1 MKNTFLLVFEFGGI
15 QYLSKKST
23 KVICFFV
30 ILFFLSFNIQ
40 SQTIPSTGSSATTC
54 GDCTPTGWLDT
65 GGTPDISGRLVSGG
79 EGSTGGGATWNSSP
93 LPLPPT
99 GHTTWISIRD
109 VGPDYPEES
118 VTAKIGGLIPNKFYT
133 VTVYAMTS
141 ISNQDGGTGNNV
153 YYAGTYMDKFDYQ
166 IDTNPRQ
173 TIIAISK
180 ESWSVAKTFF
190 VGTPDINGEVSLTFF
205 PRNDGGFTAANQNT
219 QLLEEVNIAVEINAV
234 DEVDT
239 DKDGIPDTI
248 DIDDDNDGILD
259 TVETT
264 VSGTYYNPLGDEDGD
279 ALPNYLDNR
288 DDGTGDGSST
298 SYDDINGDGIPN
310 IFDFDNDGI
319 PNHLDLD
326 ADNDGIPDIIE
337 AQSTTGYIPP
347 SGIVGANGLDSA
359 YEAGNDTT
367 AANGLGGLNGTGL
380 INFESTGNPDYLD
393 LDSDGDGVSD
403 TIEANITLT
412 GNIGNNG
419 LDSAYDNGD
428 TYTDP
433 NGSFD
438 NTQLN
443 NFPNTNGAD
452 SPDDVNWRDATVATG
467 KDTDGDG
474 IPDSVDID
482 DDNDGIID
490 TVECTTVNVAATN
503 ASAIQS
509 QTGVVNSA
517 NALGSNNARAQL
529 DQESDILTIDL
540 GRIVPKNTI
549 IEIESRV
556 TGTINHIMKLQQS
569 IATTTNSFTNPKI
582 YNWIA
587 TNLEQNKQYKLV
599 KDARYIRITL
609 EVDAGAG
616 NLEIDNVKYQGFT
629 VACDTDGDGIPNIID
644 LDSDNDGIPDNIEA
658 QSTLGYL
665 APSGSVGANG
675 LYSIY
680 ENNDSAG
687 ATGLGGAGGTGIINT
702 DSAND
707 TIPDYLDTDSDN
719 DGTLDR
725 IEANNSISGVFGKNG
740 LDKNYES
747 ADNYADANGTFD
759 NSQGDNFPDADAD
772 VNSGGDVD
780 YRDADS
786 SFKDNDNDGIPDS
799 VDLDDDN
806 DGILDSVEGD
816 ETFCFNAT
824 LVSQTGVTNSANIL
838 GSPNGNFGEI
848 NTNGNVFTLDFGK
861 IYPAGTQYRVV
872 WKRSTVPTSGT
883 AIMVLSESANNTTY
897 TTHPNPPQSSQ
908 SAVFETDIVTSNIAF
923 RYIRVTKSTPPS
935 VVDFFVDAIGVN
947 CTLDTDA
954 DGVPN
959 YLDLDSDNDGIPD
972 NIEAQTTVGY
982 ILPNG
987 IFSTNGVDT
996 AYTGGLTPEDTD
1008 GDTLKDYLENDSD
1021 NDGILDNIEAN
1032 LVLSGIYGT
1041 NGLDN
1046 NYDNGDNYTDVN
1058 GSFDNSQANNFPDAD
1073 GDVFSGGDVDYRD
1086 DTFTNDKDGDGISN
1100 QVDLDDDNDGILDAL
1115 EIGSCTPTTA
1125 PYVWEN
1131 LYQVTSPN
1139 GTLVT
1144 NGDDPISAATKNVN
1158 NVNVTLSR
1166 TSNVSSD
1173 SNYRVNDNITTNSSL
1188 NFHQRGIISGL
1199 SRTNFDFSDPVFGLS
1214 FTIYDINIDNAQ
1226 TIDNVE
1232 IFITKQDGTR
1242 YLLQPADYSTVGKT
1256 FTFNTTTR
1264 NFTGSGT
1271 IGTTGTTTNLT
1282 INAIAAWIIKMQIVY
1297 KNSGTGTISGHQ
1309 DIALGNLNFCTPLD
1323 SDSDGV
1329 FDYID
1334 LDSDNDGIPDNFEAQ
1349 STASY
1354 IPPTGSFSSTGID
1367 LAYGMGVTPQNTDA
1381 TATTGADT
1389 IPDYLDLDSDGDGTF
1404 DILESGLTT
1413 ITPNSSGRATGAVG
1427 SNGLLNTLDNGDTYN
1442 DVNGSFDNT
1451 VKDNFTDGDGDVNIG
1466 GDLDYRDIVIGVDT
1480 DKDGIPNADDIDD
1493 DNDGILD
1500 VDELAPFATTANITY
1515 QFTGTID
1522 GSRDRNAPNN
1532 LNRDFVFGDNF
1543 GFSVTFNTAQP
1554 IRIKSVIGDQ
1564 DNGRNAAVTV
1574 DGNTENVVT
1583 TAGNFKS
1590 VIQQSSS
1597 STTHSVNFIGADIS
1611 VTQIIIYDIYDNVI
1625 AKFDLGT
1632 STPSP
1637 LESGFIAVNET
1648 LTPTTITY
1656 NAIPISADT
1665 DGDGVNNHLDID
1677 ADNDGIP
1684 DNIEAQST
1692 VGYISPSGMGAGI
1705 TDTNNNGL
1713 DDNYEVAQGG
1723 TDISTTPRNTDNDS
1737 GPVNPDYLDLDS
1749 DNDGI
1754 PDIQENGDS
1763 DNAISGNDSDGD
1775 GLDDNFEG
1783 SNINDG
1789 YDVNNEINTPST
1801 DLPDVDSDVNT
1812 DDVDYRDDDVD
1823 PVSPD
1828 YTGNTLWLRAD
1839 LDIVGGSNVSL
1850 WKDQTTKNLPTPINR
1865 VEFTQTDVNKRPNA
1879 TTNLLN
1885 FNPTVTFTPANGDG
1899 LAYSGNLNPRTM
1911 YIVYNDISNTSW
1923 ATPFTNDDADGIG
1936 HGHSN
1941 DTQIYNAT
1949 YTPLAVR
1956 NGLEYVNG
1964 LATDFLTKDRPDTFE
1979 QQTRIYTANISNEN
1993 RNYFVGNDRGYTNRV
2008 INGSVAEII
2017 LYSDAHSDARKQQVE
2032 TYLAIKY
2039 GFTLNNSNSSS
2050 VTDGDY
2056 VLTGG
2061 SPKVWDYTANSTFHN
2076 DVAGIGRDD
2085 AMVLNQKQSKSVNSD
2100 AIITIGLTAISATNA
2115 ANTNS
2120 FSSNKDFLVWGNNNG
2135 VINTTTETELICA
2148 PEKTIGRTWKIV
2160 ENGSVGSTQVAV
2172 NKAIID
2178 GALTTPNTIKVLKV
2192 ADNASFTTNVNYVP
2206 LTSTTINLE
2215 AVYAANYNFNGV
2227 KYFTYSEINGIFWNG
2242 DANTWTGGNSATVTG
2257 GPSTNAAD
2265 TNKVMV
2271 IDSQTSLTHAVLNEN
2286 VEVECVW
2293 IKANSKL
2300 MVSNNRYLE
2309 FDEDFILD
2317 GEIKLIGDG
2326 QLIQTHSGLSN
2337 VQGSGKL
2344 YRDQEAV
2351 VPSVYRYHYWSS
2363 PVREYSL
2370 DTYRVG
2376 EVMKDGSTP
2385 TSASSTITNI
2395 NWISLD
2401 QPGEPNRGLDG
2412 VPGVPGV
2419 TPIKI
2424 STFWI
2429 YTYLNGTSQADYVRK
2444 LETGTIERGQGYTMK
2459 STGQNPQN
2467 FTFVGTPNDGSI
2479 TFNINPGTTNLLGNP
2494 YPSALDATDFINT
2507 NINEIDGTLYFWEHT
2522 GEDKENPATTE
2533 GHNLTGYQGGYSQ
2546 RNISMGIAA
2555 NSVGSIPPLV
2565 YDWTN
2570 AVVSGSSITQTV
2582 DGITTTV
2589 TKSSGSINLLP
2600 NPLGVGGTLG
2610 NVIGDVGLST
2620 STYDVTFTFDKTVD
2634 VKSIFLFNN
2643 VVLPL
2648 TNPTVTITPNN
2659 GEAPINQLLSGVTG
2673 QEVNLNWEDLSGFT
2687 ITTNNPYNL
2696 IIDNLKFARGNL
2708 PSLGDGVY
2716 HAPNRYIPVGQGF
2729 FVSASNTGGTVRFE
2743 NSHRNYQDN
2752 NFASGGTFF
2761 FKSSSKK
2768 SHKKASQENSD
2779 LLPILKL
2786 GFNYDAG
2793 GGIKYHRQIGIS
2805 FRKTNSFEYDNGY
2818 DSEIYDLHD
2827 TDFYWHFPNYSD
2839 KKLIIAGISE
2849 IKNSL
2854 EVPLNI
2860 VLGSNSPFEI
2870 QIDEAKNINRDVYL
2884 LDKLTN
2890 TYYEISPETTELNIG
2905 SGTYTDRFYITFS
2918 KQNVLNTEDVN
2929 LLNKELTIFMD
2940 NTSKEV
2946 VIQNNK
2952 LLKIKKVALFNVLGQ
2967 KVREWKNIDNIT
2979 ENRFKT
2985 NKLSAT
2991 VYILNIETEE
3001 GKISKKLF
3009 IE

>member
-1 MKNTFLLVFEFGGI
+1 MKNTFLSVFEFGEI
-15 QYLSKKST
+15 QYSFQKSI
-23 KVICFFV
+23 KAICFFA

-65 GGTPDISGRLVSGG
+65 GGTPDISNRTFTGG
-79 EGSTGGGATWNSSP
+79 EGSNGGGATWASGP

-99 GHTTWISIRD
+99 GHTTWITIRD
-109 VGPDYPEES
+109 VGPDFPEES
-118 VTAKIGGLIPNKFYT
+118 VTAKIGGLQPNKFYT

-141 ISNQDGGTGNNV
+141 LSNQDGGTGNNV
-153 YYAGTYMDKFDYQ
+153 FYAGTYMNKFDYQ
-166 IDTNPRQ
+166 IDNNPRQ
-173 TIIAISK
+173 TIVAISREK
-180 ESWSVAKTFF
+180 WTLAKNFF
-190 VGTPDINGEVSLTFF
+190 VGTPDVNGQVDLTFY
-205 PRNDGGFTAANQNT
+205 PRRDGAHTNGGTT
-219 QLLEEVNIAVEINAV
+219 QTLEAVNIAVEINAV

-248 DIDDDNDGILD
+248 DIDDDNDGIID

-264 VSGTYYNPLGDEDGD
+264 VNGTYYNPLGDEDGD

-298 SYDDINGDGIPN
+298 NYDDINGDGIPN

-347 SGIVGANGLDSA
+347 TGIVGANGLDSA
-359 YEAGNDTT
+359 YESGNDTA
-367 AANGLGGLNGTGL
+367 AANGLGGAGGTGL
-380 INFESTGNPDYLD
+380 INFESAGNPDYLD

-412 GNIGNNG
+412 GNVGNNG
-419 LDSAYDNGD
+419 LDNSYDNGD
-428 TYTDP
+428 TYADP

-438 NTQLN
+438 NSQLN
-443 NFPNTNGAD
+443 NFPNTNAAD

-490 TVECTTVNVAATN
+490 TVECATANVATSN
-503 ASAIQS
+503 ASSVQS

-517 NALGSNNARAQL
+517 NAIGSNNARAQL
-529 DQESDILTIDL
+529 GEESDILTIDL

-549 IEIESRV
+549 IEVESRV
-556 TGTINHIMKLQQS
+556 TGTINHVMKLQQS
-569 IATTTNSFTNPKI
+569 LGTTTNSFRNPKI

-587 TNLEQNKQYKLV
+587 VNSEQNKQYKLSE
-599 KDARYIRITL
+599 DARYIRITL
-609 EVDAGAG
+609 EVDGGAG
-616 NLEIDNVKYQGFT
+616 NLEIDNVRYQGFV

-658 QSTLGYL
+658 QSTLGYV
-665 APSGSVGANG
+665 APSGPVGANG

-687 ATGLGGAGGTGIINT
+687 ATGLGGAGGTGLINT
-702 DSAND
+702 DIAND

-719 DGTLDR
+719 DGTSDR
-725 IEANNSISGVFGKNG
+725 IEANNSISGVFGTNG
-740 LDKNYES
+740 LDKNYEV
-747 ADNYADANGTFD
+747 ADNYTDVNGTFD
-759 NSQGDNFPDADAD
+759 NTQADNFPDADGD

-780 YRDADS
+780 YRDGDS
-786 SFKDNDNDGIPDS
+786 SFSDNDNDGIPDS

-806 DGILDSVEGD
+806 DGILDTVEGE
-816 ETFCFNAT
+816 ETICYNAT
-824 LVSQTGVTNSANIL
+824 LVSQTGVTNPNNIL
-838 GSPNGNFGEI
+838 GSPNGIFGEI

-861 IYPAGTQYRVV
+861 VYPAGTQYSVV

-883 AIMVLSESANNTTY
+883 AIMVLSESSNNTTY

-908 SAVFETDIVTSNIAF
+908 SAVFETDVVTSNVAF

-935 VVDFFVDAIGVN
+935 VVDFFVDAIGVS
-947 CTLDTDA
+947 CSLDTDG
-954 DGVPN
+954 DGIPN
-959 YLDLDSDNDGIPD
+959 YFDLDSDNDGIPD
-972 NIEAQTTVGY
+972 NIEAQSTVGY
-982 ILPNG
+982 VLPDG
-987 IFSTNGVDT
+987 VFGSDGVDT
-996 AYTGGLTPEDTD
+996 AYTGGLTPQDTD
-1008 GDTLKDYLENDSD
+1008 GDSLKDYLENDSD
-1021 NDGILDNIEAN
+1021 DDGILDNIEAN
-1032 LVLSGIYGT
+1032 LVLSGVYGT

-1058 GSFDNSQANNFPDAD
+1058 GSFDNSQTNNFPDED
-1073 GDVFSGGDVDYRD
+1073 GDVFTGGDVDYRD

-1100 QVDLDDDNDGILDAL
+1100 QIDLDDDNDGILDSV
-1115 EIGSCTPTTA
+1115 EIGSCTTTA
-1125 PYVWEN
+1125 TPPYNWEN

-1139 GTLVT
+1139 GTLAS
-1144 NGDDPISAATKNVN
+1144 NGDDPASAPTKKVSS
-1158 NVNVTLSR
+1158 VDVTYSR
-1166 TSNVSSD
+1166 TTNVASD

-1188 NFHQRGIISGL
+1188 NLNQRGIISGL
-1199 SRTNFDFSDPVFGLS
+1199 SRHNFNFSDPVYNLA
-1214 FTIYDINIDNAQ
+1214 FTIYDLNIDNGA
-1226 TIDNVE
+1226 TVDNVE
-1232 IFITKQDGTR
+1232 IFLTKQDGTR
-1242 YLLQPADYSTVGKT
+1242 YLLQPANYSLGATH
-1256 FTFNTTTR
+1256 TFNTTTR
-1264 NFTGSGT
+1264 VFTGNSTTSGAT
-1271 IGTTGTTTNLT
+1271 SNLT
-1282 INAIAAWIIKMQIVY
+1282 INAIPAWIIKMQIIY
-1297 KNSGTGTISGHQ
+1297 KNSGTGSISLNQ
-1309 DIALGNLNFCTPLD
+1309 DIAVGNLNFCTPLD
-1323 SDSDGV
+1323 SDNDGV

-1349 STASY
+1349 STSGY
-1354 IPPTGSFSSTGID
+1354 IAPTGSFSSTGID
-1367 LAYGMGVTPQNTDA
+1367 LAYGMGVTPQNTDGS
-1381 TATTGADT
+1381 ATTGADT

-1404 DILESGLTT
+1404 DILESGLIT
-1413 ITPNSSGRATGAVG
+1413 ITPNSGGRATGPVG
-1427 SNGLLNTLDNGDTYN
+1427 SNGLLNTLDNGDAYN

-1451 VKDNFTDGDGDVNIG
+1451 VTDNFTDGDGDVNIG
-1466 GDLDYRDIVIGVDT
+1466 GDLDYRDTIIGVDT
-1480 DKDGIPNADDIDD
+1480 DKDGIANSTDIDD
-1493 DNDGILD
+1493 DNDGITD
-1500 VDELAPFATTANITY
+1500 IVESGGNNPDGDEDGDGIANY
-1515 QFTGTID
+1515 
-1522 GSRDRNAPNN
+1522 RDN
-1532 LNRDFVFGDNF
+1532 
-1543 GFSVTFNTAQP
+1543 
-1554 IRIKSVIGDQ
+1554 I
-1564 DNGRNAAVTV
+1564 DNGNGGDSSLTNYTDSNS
-1574 DGNTENVVT
+1574 DGIPDV
-1583 TAGNFKS
+1583 
-1590 VIQQSSS
+1590 
-1597 STTHSVNFIGADIS
+1597 
-1611 VTQIIIYDIYDNVI
+1611 YD
-1625 AKFDLGT
+1625 F
-1632 STPSP
+1632 
-1637 LESGFIAVNET
+1637 
-1648 LTPTTITY
+1648 
-1656 NAIPISADT
+1656 
-1665 DGDGVNNHLDID
+1665 DGDGVPNHLDID

-1692 VGYISPSGMGAGI
+1692 VGYVPPS
-1705 TDTNNNGL
+1705 TDTDNDADNDGL
-1713 DDNYEVAQGG
+1713 NDAYDTDCSSGSPCG
-1723 TDISTTPRNTDNDS
+1723 TSNTVGLDISTMPVNTDNDS
-1737 GPVNPDYLDLDS
+1737 GPINPDYLDLDS
-1749 DNDGI
+1749 DNDGK

-1783 SNINDG
+1783 SNVNDG
-1789 YDVNNEINTPST
+1789 YDVNDEINTPST
-1801 DLPDVDSDVNT
+1801 DLPDEDSDVNI
-1812 DDVDYRDDDVD
+1812 DDVDYRDNDVD
-1823 PVSPD
+1823 PVSPS

-1839 LDIVGGSNVSL
+1839 KDVTGGSTVTL
-1850 WKDQTTKNLPTPINR
+1850 WEDQTPSNSDFTGAGTP
-1865 VEFTQTDVNKRPNA
+1865 DVTA
-1879 TTNLLN
+1879 NLLN
-1885 FNPTVTFTPANGDG
+1885 FNPTVTFNNGNDV
-1899 LAYSGNLNPRTM
+1899 LTRTDNLNPRTV
-1911 YIVYNDISNTSW
+1911 YIVYNDVSTTQWNV
-1923 ATPFTNDDADGIG
+1923 PFTNNDAGGIG
-1936 HGHSN
+1936 HGHN
-1941 DTQIYNAT
+1941 DDTQIYTTIGT
-1949 YTPLAVR
+1949 YTPTAVV
-1956 NGLEYVNG
+1956 NGAEYVNG
-1964 LATDFLTKDRPDTFE
+1964 LATDFLTHPRPDNFE
-1979 QQTRIYTANISNEN
+1979 MQTRIFTSNISNEN
-1993 RNYFVGNDRGYTNRV
+1993 RTYYLGRDRNFTDRG
-2008 INGSVAEII
+2008 INGSIAELIF
-2017 LYSDAHSDARKQQVE
+2017 YSDAHSDARRQQVE

-2039 GFTLNNSNSSS
+2039 GFTLSDVNNSA
-2050 VTDGDY
+2050 TITEGDY

-2100 AIITIGLTAISATNA
+2100 AIITIGLNAISATNA
-2115 ANTNS
+2115 ANTNT

-2135 VINTTTETELICA
+2135 VVNTTTETELICA
-2148 PEKTIGRTWKIV
+2148 PEKTIGRKWKIV

-2192 ADNASFTTNVNYVP
+2192 ADDASFTTNVNYVP
-2206 LTSTTINLE
+2206 LTNTTINSE

-2242 DANTWTGGNSATVTG
+2242 DSNAWTGGNSATVTG
-2257 GPSTNAAD
+2257 GPSTNVAD
-2265 TNKVMV
+2265 RDKVMV
-2271 IDSQTSLTHAVLNEN
+2271 IDSETSLTHAVLNES

-2317 GEIKLIGDG
+2317 GEMRLIGDG

-2344 YRDQEAV
+2344 FRDQQAV

-2363 PVREYSL
+2363 PVREFSL

-2376 EVMKDGSTP
+2376 QVMKDGNIP
-2385 TSASSTITNI
+2385 TSASSSITDI

-2412 VPGVPGV
+2412 VPGAPGV

-2429 YTYLNGTSQADYVRK
+2429 YTYLGGTSQADYVRK
-2444 LETGTIERGQGYTMK
+2444 LETGAIERGQGYTMK

-2479 TFNINPGTTNLLGNP
+2479 TFNIAPGTTNLLGNP

-2522 GEDKENPATTE
+2522 GEDKDNPATTE

-2546 RNISMGIAA
+2546 RNISMGISARG
-2555 NSVGSIPPLV
+2555 VGSIPPLV
-2565 YDWTN
+2565 NDWTN
-2570 AVVSGSSITQTV
+2570 AVANGSSITQTV

-2600 NPLGVGGTLG
+2600 NPLGIGGTLG
-2610 NVIGDVGLST
+2610 NIIGDVGLST
-2620 STYDVTFTFDKTVD
+2620 STYDVIFTFDKTVD
-2634 VKSIFLFNN
+2634 VKSIYLFNN
-2643 VVLPL
+2643 VVTPIS
-2648 TNPTVTITPNN
+2648 NPTVTITPNN
-2659 GEAPINQLLSGVTG
+2659 GEAPVTQLLSGVTG

-2696 IIDNLKFARGNL
+2696 VIDNLKFAKGNL
-2708 PSLGDGVY
+2708 PGLGDGVY
-2716 HAPNRYIPVGQGF
+2716 HAPNRYVSVGQGF

-2743 NSHRNYQDN
+2743 NAHRNYQDKTT
-2752 NFASGGTFF
+2752 GTETTYF
-2761 FKSSSKK
+2761 FKNSSKSSNK
-2768 SHKKASQENSD
+2768 QESQENTN

-2786 GFNYDAG
+2786 GFNLDEG
-2793 GGIKYHRQIGIS
+2793 GGIKSHRQIGIS
-2805 FRKTNSFEYDNGY
+2805 FRKTNSFDYDNGY
-2818 DSEIYDLHD
+2818 DSEIYDLNS
-2827 TDFYWHFPNYSD
+2827 TDFYWHFPNHSD
-2839 KKLIIAGISE
+2839 KKLIIAGVSE

-2854 EVPLNI
+2854 EVPLSI

-2890 TYYEISPETTELNIG
+2890 TYYELSSETTELNIG
-2905 SGTYTDRFYITFS
+2905 SGTYTNRFFITFS
-2918 KQNVLNTEDVN
+2918 KQNVLSTEDVN
-2929 LLNKELTIFMD
+2929 PLDKELTVFMD
-2940 NTSKEV
+2940 NNAKEV

-2952 LLKIKKVALFNVLGQ
+2952 LLKIKKVELFNILGQ
-2967 KVREWKNIDNIT
+2967 KVREWKNIDNTT
-2979 ENRFKT
+2979 ENRLKT

-2991 VYILNIETEE
+2991 VYIININTEN